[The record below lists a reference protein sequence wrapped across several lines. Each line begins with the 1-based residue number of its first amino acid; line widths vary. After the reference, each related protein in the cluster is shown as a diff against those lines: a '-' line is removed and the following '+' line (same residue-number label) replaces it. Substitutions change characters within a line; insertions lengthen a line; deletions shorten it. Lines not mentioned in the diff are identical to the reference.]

1 MLGRTEV
8 GFQDRGFEPHRGDST
23 VLFTPNCYAAWQVKS
38 RVLGIG
44 LHEISHSSI
53 GEAPGS
59 QSSRLRFETRT
70 PIFFDFSL
78 LFFHGI
84 PIGLACESS
93 HEYSISIL
101 IDRTFVRGGCMFSR
115 SMFYRNMFSRNIMFS
130 RNECF
135 QHFVF

>member
-70 PIFFDFSL
+70 LIFPICHFSL
-78 LFFHGI
+78 F
-84 PIGLACESS
+84 SWNS
-93 HEYSISIL
+93 HWRARALMSI
-101 IDRTFVRGGCMFSR
+101 R
-115 SMFYRNMFSRNIMFS
+115 
-130 RNECF
+130 F
-135 QHFVF
+135 QY